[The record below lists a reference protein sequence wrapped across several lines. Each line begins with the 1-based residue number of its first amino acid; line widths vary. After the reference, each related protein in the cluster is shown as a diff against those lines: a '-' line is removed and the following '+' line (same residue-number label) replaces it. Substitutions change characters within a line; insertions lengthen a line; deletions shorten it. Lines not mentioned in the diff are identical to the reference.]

1 MSFEPAASER
11 AQKCPKCPKRKGP
24 AAGQRAHGRR
34 RRRGAL
40 DEMTTRAWRRAAS
53 AVMEPI
59 SRYWGGASDV
69 IAHARSPS
77 VGAYAPWA
85 APRARRF
92 FEVPNLSD
100 LCEKTFSSS
109 KTVQHSP
116 EDLFAVVADV
126 DRYRE
131 FVPFCAGSR
140 VLRRTSHSRF
150 EAELEIGFRLFNERY
165 VSDVSLVPGESVTAE
180 AVRTPGGLFERLVST
195 WSFER
200 GAHPR
205 ECVVKFDIDFRV
217 GSVLHAQAVRLF
229 FEEVSRMQINAFE
242 ARCDEIYG
250 RAGGAAAASRGGG
263 EVDAGQSTTGTT
275 GGTTAAEKPRWE
287 TELRAAFKSAEIAG
301 RGRENLEK
309 DGWAHAVAAVGD
321 DGDDDA
327 PEPAAP
333 GLGLRDFALACASL
347 DGVSPF
353 GKAVSSRPLL
363 CGALHVAL
371 DVRGRGRVTADDA
384 VAATRL
390 VERLGDGGV
399 GRAGEGVWMGEADA
413 AALGEHLREQL
424 SALKRRLPNVAR
436 LASTQQ
442 QRVLDGEDD
451 DFAAEDEGKEFD
463 ILLETAMADV
473 VVEQALDGVDGL
485 ASKLRET
492 LGAGGKEASVS
503 ETHWT
508 AAAATKKDLLSS
520 RTLDGILR
528 LGVLVRQARGGSGSS
543 G

>member
-1 MSFEPAASER
+1 M
-11 AQKCPKCPKRKGP
+11 G
-24 AAGQRAHGRR
+24 
-34 RRRGAL
+34 
-40 DEMTTRAWRRAAS
+40 
-53 AVMEPI
+53 PI

-150 EAELEIGFRLFNERY
+150 VAELEIGFRLFNERY
-165 VSDVSLVPGESVTAE
+165 VSDVSLVPGESVTAK

-195 WSFER
+195 WRFER

-250 RAGGAAAASRGGG
+250 RAGGAGLGFRAKAASRGGR
-263 EVDAGQSTTGTT
+263 EVDAGQSTIIYGQSTTT
-275 GGTTAAEKPRWE
+275 GGTRDTTAAEKPRWE
-287 TELRAAFKSAEIAG
+287 TELRVAFKTAEMAG

-309 DGWAHAVAAVGD
+309 DGWAHAAVAAGD
-321 DGDDDA
+321 DGDDHA

-347 DGVSPF
+347 DEVSPF

-390 VERLGDGGV
+390 VERLGGVGV

-413 AALGEHLREQL
+413 DALGEHLREQL

-492 LGAGGKEASVS
+492 LGAGEKEASVS

-508 AAAATKKDLLSS
+508 AAAATKEDLLSS

-528 LGVLVRQARGGSGSS
+528 LGVLVRQARGGSSS
-543 G
+543 GG

>member
-1 MSFEPAASER
+1 MTSQAS
-11 AQKCPKCPKRKGP
+11 
-24 AAGQRAHGRR
+24 
-34 RRRGAL
+34 
-40 DEMTTRAWRRAAS
+40 RRAAS
-53 AVMEPI
+53 AVMGTLG
-59 SRYWGGASDV
+59 RYLGGASHV
-69 IAHARSPS
+69 LARARSPS

-126 DRYRE
+126 DRYQE

-140 VLRRTSHSRF
+140 VLRRTSHTRF

-195 WSFER
+195 WRFER

-217 GSVLHAQAVRLF
+217 GSVLHAQAVGLF

-242 ARCDEIYG
+242 ARCVELYRG
-250 RAGGAAAASRGGG
+250 RAAGAVSGSSRVGGVQALGGSG
-263 EVDAGQSTTGTT
+263 SGAQTTKQSTET
-275 GGTTAAEKPRWE
+275 PRWE
-287 TELRAAFKSAEIAG
+287 TELRAAFHSAEIAG

-309 DGWAHAVAAVGD
+309 DGWTNRGD
-321 DGDDDA
+321 ADA
-327 PEPAAP
+327 REPGEP
-333 GLGLRDFALACASL
+333 GLGLRDFAIACASL

-371 DVRGRGRVTADDA
+371 DVRGCGRVTADDA
-384 VAATRL
+384 AAATRL
-390 VERLGDGGV
+390 VERIGKGV
-399 GRAGEGVWMGEADA
+399 VGGEGVGVGNEGVGVGGEGVREADA
-413 AALGEHLREQL
+413 AALGGYLREQL

-451 DFAAEDEGKEFD
+451 DFAAEDEGNEFD
-463 ILLETAMADV
+463 ILVETAMADV
-473 VVEQALDGVDGL
+473 VTEQALEGVDGL
-485 ASKLRET
+485 AAKLTET
-492 LGAGGKEASVS
+492 LGGGGKEARVG
-503 ETHWT
+503 ETNW
-508 AAAATKKDLLSS
+508 AAAATTMDDLLSS

-528 LGVLVRQARGGSGSS
+528 LGVLVRQARGGGA
-543 G
+543 GV

>member
-1 MSFEPAASER
+1 MVPRMSSRTRDLPPSAPTR
-11 AQKCPKCPKRKGP
+11 R
-24 AAGQRAHGRR
+24 GQRRALVASSRCPTFPICARR
-34 RRRGAL
+34 RSRHPRRCN
-40 DEMTTRAWRRAAS
+40 TRRRTF
-53 AVMEPI
+53 
-59 SRYWGGASDV
+59 SRSLRTWIGTESS
-69 IAHARSPS
+69 SPS
-77 VGAYAPWA
+77 ARGPGCSGE
-85 APRARRF
+85 PRI
-92 FEVPNLSD
+92 P
-100 LCEKTFSSS
+100 
-109 KTVQHSP
+109 
-116 EDLFAVVADV
+116 
-126 DRYRE
+126 
-131 FVPFCAGSR
+131 
-140 VLRRTSHSRF
+140 RF

-180 AVRTPGGLFERLVST
+180 AVRTPGGLFDRLVST
-195 WSFER
+195 WRFER

-250 RAGGAAAASRGGG
+250 RAGGATAASRGGG
-263 EVDAGQSTTGTT
+263 EVDAGQSTTGTR
-275 GGTTAAEKPRWE
+275 GTTAAEKPRWE
-287 TELRAAFKSAEIAG
+287 TELRAAFKTAEIAG
-301 RGRENLEK
+301 RARENLEK
-309 DGWAHAVAAVGD
+309 DGWAHAAAAAGD
-321 DGDDDA
+321 DGDDA
-327 PEPAAP
+327 RARTRSP
-333 GLGLRDFALACASL
+333 GTR
-347 DGVSPF
+347 
-353 GKAVSSRPLL
+353 SSRFRPRVRLSRRSVADLARRCRLGRSL

-390 VERLGDGGV
+390 VERLGDVGV

-473 VVEQALDGVDGL
+473 VVEQVLDGVDGL
-485 ASKLRET
+485 AAKLRET
-492 LGAGGKEASVS
+492 LGAGGKEARVS

-508 AAAATKKDLLSS
+508 AAAATKEDLLSS

-528 LGVLVRQARGGSGSS
+528 LGVLVRQARGGSSS
-543 G
+543 KRLI